1 MHVSRVFQF
10 SAWVLLFACAARPA
24 PAGEAV
30 APAKPATLEARAM
43 TILRENCTACH
54 NAEKKKG
61 KLLLTSREA
70 ALNGG
75 ENGAA
80 IVPGEVAK
88 SPLATV
94 VAEDADPH
102 MPPKGQLTPDEIA
115 ALKAWIAAG
124 AEWDEAAM
132 TSAKVATTR
141 PIELRPLPVAY
152 HPVLSLALSPDQK
165 RLAAGRGDRVLIYDL
180 AAKDRPLGTQ
190 MATSNDLVQSLAWS
204 PDGQRLASGGFR
216 QVRLWDASSGQMVKE
231 IKGLSGRVTALAF
244 SPDGSMLI
252 AADGDVAS
260 TGMIRVWRMPEG
272 EPLASWA
279 AHEDSILSIDV
290 SRDGKLLAT
299 AGADRLAK
307 VWDLS
312 TRKEVAKLEGHA
324 APVVAVTFSA
334 DGAQLA
340 SAGMD
345 KEIKVWDVKTREQ
358 AVALTTSPAA
368 VTALAWVDAKTLLSA
383 SDDGVPRFSSRE
395 NKTRAIKTFPAA
407 ADVLYG
413 TVITTDGKTIYGACH
428 DGQVYVWTAASG
440 KLEGTLTLAGVK

>member
-1 MHVSRVFQF
+1 M
-10 SAWVLLFACAARPA
+10 VLLLLAGAACSARSAEPAAPT
-24 PAGEAV
+24 G
-30 APAKPATLEARAM
+30 AKALEARAM

-80 IVPGEVAK
+80 IVPGDVSK
-88 SPLATV
+88 SPLASV
-94 VAEDADPH
+94 VAADADPH

-115 ALKAWIAAG
+115 TLKAWIEAG
-124 AEWDEAAM
+124 AEWDEVAM

-141 PIELRPLPVAY
+141 PIELRPLPATY
-152 HPVLSLALSPDQK
+152 HPVLALALSPDQK
-165 RLAAGRGDRVLIYDL
+165 RLAAGRGDRVLIYDV
-180 AAKDRPLGTQ
+180 AAKERPLVAQ
-190 MATSNDLVQSLAWS
+190 LATPNDLVQSLAWS
-204 PDGQRLASGGFR
+204 PDGQKLASGGFR
-216 QVRLWDASSGQMVKE
+216 TIRMWDAGAGQVVKE

-244 SPDGSMLI
+244 SPDGSTLL

-260 TGMIRVWRMPEG
+260 TGMIRIWKMPEG
-272 EPLASWA
+272 EPIANWA
-279 AHEDSILSIDV
+279 AHDDSILSIDV

-312 TRKEVAKLEGHA
+312 TRKEIAKLEGHA
-324 APVVAVTFSA
+324 GPVVAVAITA
-334 DGAQLA
+334 DGTQLA

-395 NKTRAIKTFPAA
+395 NKTSAIKTFPAA
-407 ADVLYG
+407 ADVLYAAA
-413 TVITTDGKTIYGACH
+413 ITADGKTIYGACH

-440 KLEGTLTLAGVK
+440 KLEGTLTLGGVK